1 MSPSRRTCVGCRT
14 RHPPED
20 LLRVRQV
27 ASGDI
32 VPAVRRAELAATV
45 GRSAYLCPSLQ
56 CFNRAVK
63 RGGFARAFS
72 RQGRVHVD
80 SARLWSTLSTSLRT
94 EIELFNRCSRD
105 AAASPRVHRLQQLE
119 AALHDAS
126 AKVEV

>member
-1 MSPSRRTCVGCRT
+1 MSPSRRTCIGCRT
-14 RHPPED
+14 RHPPGS
-20 LLRVRQV
+20 LLRVRRA

-32 VPAVRRAELAATV
+32 VPAVRRSELAATG

-80 SARLWSTLSTSLRT
+80 STRLWSTLSTSLRT
-94 EIELFNRCSRD
+94 EIDLINRCSRS
-105 AAASPRVHRLQQLE
+105 AAVSPRVHRLQRLE
-119 AALHDAS
+119 AAHRDAS
-126 AKVEV
+126 QKGGV